1 MRGWDSRES
10 GASPVHIVWAQWS
23 ISQRPAGI
31 ECTETRESISTY
43 QEYVYLRVFSYR
55 ALVGL
60 QTATET
66 FLYSL
71 LHDWTEAGLLLATR
85 GTLAIPPCVQ
95 PLPVRVPRSDC
106 SPPVFYQAH
115 VDDAQLS
122 AMAQRSWSG
131 RTHVI
136 SSRGEAQDAVSG
148 ILKRAA
154 EHQRRGSPG
163 GGGLGALQERVVGF
177 DIEFKPRWNASL
189 PESPPT
195 VIQVR
200 LRLLA

>member
-1 MRGWDSRES
+1 M
-10 GASPVHIVWAQWS
+10 HIVWAQWS

-31 ECTETRESISTY
+31 VCSEIRESISTY
-43 QEYVYLRVFSYR
+43 QEYVYLRVFGCI
-55 ALVGL
+55 ALVEL

-71 LHDWTEAGLLLATR
+71 LHDWAEAGLLRATR

-95 PLPVRVPRSDC
+95 PLPVRVPRSDW
-106 SPPVFYQAH
+106 SPAVFYQAH

-122 AMAQRSWSG
+122 AMAQKSWNG

-148 ILKRAA
+148 ILKRAV
-154 EHQRRGSPG
+154 EHQRRGGPR

-200 LRLLA
+200 LRPLA